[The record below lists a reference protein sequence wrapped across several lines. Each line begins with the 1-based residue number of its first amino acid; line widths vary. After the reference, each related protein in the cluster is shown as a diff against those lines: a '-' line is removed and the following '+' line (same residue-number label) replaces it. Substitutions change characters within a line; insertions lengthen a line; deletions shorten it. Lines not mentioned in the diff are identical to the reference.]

1 MIKIERNPVP
11 PPLLAIEEQK
21 TKGIYNKPDV
31 IQRLKED
38 SHDMMIFVI
47 LRYAIG
53 IILWMSMQGF

>member
-1 MIKIERNPVP
+1 MIKIGRNPVP

-38 SHDMMIFVI
+38 SQNMTIK
-47 LRYAIG
+47 
-53 IILWMSMQGF
+53 S